1 MVFRVVYIRPSVYEL
16 PSPIRTVNRFPVIMN
31 LVRKYGYPNVH
42 RLRRECK
49 ARSRCL
55 QSSDSSDNGGQRETD
70 LASTGGDSGRRG
82 RSSGGNLATSGS
94 DVGSSAVNTGTA
106 GVAGS
111 DGRGNNGLG
120 DRAGAVSDGEGS
132 SLGDGVGLVGV
143 GQGGGRR
150 AVGGV
155 GSHDLS
161 GVGDIATG
169 RGGDGTNKSSS
180 NSEEL
185 HFDRVVGI
193 KNYSEEWLV
202 VGLLARIIK
211 LLESG
216 RKLY

>member
-1 MVFRVVYIRPSVYEL
+1 MVFRVVYIRPSVYQL

-31 LVRKYGYPNVH
+31 LVHKYGYHNVH
-42 RLRRECK
+42 RLRRECET
-49 ARSRCL
+49 RSSRL

-70 LASTGGDSGRRG
+70 LASTGGDSRR

-94 DVGSSAVNTGTA
+94 DVGSSAVSMGTA

-111 DGRGNNGLG
+111 DGRGNDGLG

-161 GVGDIATG
+161 GVSDIATG
-169 RGGDGTNKSSS
+169 RGGDGTSKSSS

-185 HFDRVVGI
+185 HFD
-193 KNYSEEWLV
+193 
-202 VGLLARIIK
+202 
-211 LLESG
+211 
-216 RKLY
+216 